1 MIHRDPIWKRLQARG
16 VREQNQSM
24 LFALSNALQDYT
36 EAVPSSILQ
45 WVANLERH
53 SALSLV
59 KFFQFEVD
67 FFSLFLSG
75 QKGITKSIAKSY

>member
-1 MIHRDPIWKRLQARG
+1 M
-16 VREQNQSM
+16 REQNQSM

-59 KFFQFEVD
+59 KI
-67 FFSLFLSG
+67 FSV
-75 QKGITKSIAKSY
+75 